1 MSSAS
6 SSQLVWEVF
15 EEGMILR
22 PCSVSSNRDT
32 TPAVVNDNLFEIF
45 LSIVELFEVWD
56 SIHITLPTFIM
67 IWDESPAKF
76 FFIVNRLI
84 LMFLLEIWAH

>member
-1 MSSAS
+1 MSSVS
-6 SSQLVWEVF
+6 SCQLVREQF
-15 EEGMILR
+15 EEGMILC
-22 PCSVSSNRDT
+22 PCSVSPNRDT

-56 SIHITLPTFIM
+56 SIHIALPTFIM

-76 FFIVNRLI
+76 FFIINWLI
-84 LMFLLEIWAH
+84 LILILEIWAH